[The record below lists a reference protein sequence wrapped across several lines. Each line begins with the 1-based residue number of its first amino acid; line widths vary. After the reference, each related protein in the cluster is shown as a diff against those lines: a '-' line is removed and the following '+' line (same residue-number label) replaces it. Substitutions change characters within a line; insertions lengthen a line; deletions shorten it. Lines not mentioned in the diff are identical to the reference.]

1 MNELYRR
8 DFPAELKIRQGD
20 DGAHYAEGLAVPF
33 GVPASIIEIRD
44 GAPITYREQFAPG
57 AFARALRAPN
67 RVPLVYGHSDGF
79 GDRLGFAVDLSE
91 SADGLVMRARLDPSR
106 AEQAIDALTSSHSSL
121 SVAFA
126 PIIPKYGS
134 EEPGSLVTRRSVH
147 LAHIAAVPQG
157 AYSSAQL
164 TSVREGTVPD
174 GETPTEAEIAAQ
186 EEAQKRRE
194 LLEWVEQVATEDPWA
209 SLRG

>member
-1 MNELYRR
+1 MTELYRR
-8 DFPAELKIRQGD
+8 DFPAELKIRKGD

-44 GAPITYREQFAPG
+44 GVPINYREQFAAG
-57 AFARALRAPN
+57 AFTRALRAPN

-91 SADGLVMRARLDPSR
+91 SAAGLVMRARLDPSR

-126 PIIPKYGS
+126 PIIPKAGS

-157 AYSSAQL
+157 AYASAQL
-164 TSVREGTVPD
+164 TSVREAPP
-174 GETPTEAEIAAQ
+174 EQPTEAEIAAQ

-209 SLRG
+209 NLRG